1 LNISAKLQ
9 RFVIFAKMEVQE
21 LKFGH
26 RRVCLYR
33 LAEGCVP
40 LVYSIDY
47 HENGRLLID
56 ACQQVGVSGFN
67 LVTISG
73 LRWNQEL
80 SPWPVETVVSRNDN
94 FAGEA
99 HQWLPMLTDEVV
111 PQVERLL
118 NEPPAWR
125 LLAGY
130 SLAGLFT
137 VWTAHQT
144 DLFTRIL
151 SASGSMWYPG
161 WLEYAREHHLMAP
174 VRGVYLSVGEQES
187 TSRNAVLQTVGERTQ
202 ALAQLL
208 AERGVNVKFELNPGN
223 HFKNPPLRVAK
234 GIKWLMEL
242 PDI

>member
-1 LNISAKLQ
+1 MEIH
-9 RFVIFAKMEVQE
+9 EVQ
-21 LKFGH
+21 FGH

-33 LAEGCVP
+33 LVQGSAP

-47 HENGRLLID
+47 HENGQLLLD
-56 ACQQVGVSGFN
+56 ACKQVGCSGFN

-73 LRWNQEL
+73 LHWNQEL
-80 SPWPVETVVSRNDN
+80 SPWAVETVVSRDDN

-99 HQWLPMLTDEVV
+99 DQWLSLLTGEVV

-118 NEPPAWR
+118 EAPPAWR
-125 LLAGY
+125 MLAGY
-130 SLAGLFT
+130 SLAGLFA
-137 VWTAHQT
+137 VWTAFHS

-161 WLEYAREHHLMAP
+161 WLEYVAEHQLVAD
-174 VRGVYLSVGEQES
+174 VQGVYLSVGDKES

-202 ALAQLL
+202 AVAALM
-208 AERGVNVKFELNPGN
+208 AERGIPSKFELNPGN

-234 GIKWLMEL
+234 GIHWLL
-242 PDI
+242 